1 MESPLLRS
9 GVAAVTAALMAKP
22 GQETPVRTKPEGT
35 AIKKEETTALLLMF
49 AYVASAVVLSTDF

>member
-1 MESPLLRS
+1 M
-9 GVAAVTAALMAKP
+9 TAALMAKP